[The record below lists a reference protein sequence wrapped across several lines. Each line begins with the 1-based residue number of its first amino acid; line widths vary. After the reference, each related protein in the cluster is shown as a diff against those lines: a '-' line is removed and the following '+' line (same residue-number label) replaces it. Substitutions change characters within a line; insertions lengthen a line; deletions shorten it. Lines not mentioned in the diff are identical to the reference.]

1 MKKTKLAA
9 IIGLSVC
16 ILASGCARHGSV
28 ATGSTTPTQT
38 AGTPMTTYNREWIEK
53 NVLTS
58 DNKDEIDAWYF
69 YADYIKDT
77 PEFKAGAHKASEYW
91 DADGNFVNP
100 AKTAMDA
107 DWVCIPTG
115 VGCLLYTSPSPRD
128 RG

>member
-16 ILASGCARHGSV
+16 MLVSGCARHGSI
-28 ATGSTTPTQT
+28 ATGSTTPSQT

-77 PEFKAGAHKASEYW
+77 PEFKAGAPQSIGILGCGRQFCQSGQ
-91 DADGNFVNP
+91 DGH
-100 AKTAMDA
+100 
-107 DWVCIPTG
+107 
-115 VGCLLYTSPSPRD
+115 GCGLGLYSDGGRN
-128 RG
+128 G